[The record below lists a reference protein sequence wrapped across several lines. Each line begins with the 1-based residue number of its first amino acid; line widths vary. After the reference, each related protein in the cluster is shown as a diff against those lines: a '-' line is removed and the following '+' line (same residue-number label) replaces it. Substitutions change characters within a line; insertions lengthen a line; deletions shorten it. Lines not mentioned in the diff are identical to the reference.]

1 MFTAGKMLEGHV
13 LVLNRVFQAVQITS
27 VRRAFILFYKGHVRA
42 VDSEYR
48 TYDFENWMDIP
59 VQPDD
64 HYVSTPN
71 RKILIPHV
79 VQLLAFDRL
88 PRQEVKFSRGN
99 IYLRD
104 GNRCQYCGRKYS
116 SSELSL
122 DHVVPISRGG
132 KSSWENVVCACL
144 PCNVRKGNKLL
155 TESDM
160 RLIRAPQRPKWH
172 PLHRLQG
179 RNFPDIWKNFLD
191 EAYWNVELRS

>member
-1 MFTAGKMLEGHV
+1 VFTAGKMLEGHV

-116 SSELSL
+116 SSEL
-122 DHVVPISRGG
+122 
-132 KSSWENVVCACL
+132 
-144 PCNVRKGNKLL
+144 
-155 TESDM
+155 
-160 RLIRAPQRPKWH
+160 
-172 PLHRLQG
+172 
-179 RNFPDIWKNFLD
+179 
-191 EAYWNVELRS
+191 

>member
-1 MFTAGKMLEGHV
+1 MLDGHV

-27 VRRAFILFYKGHVRA
+27 VRRALILFYKGHVRA

-48 TYDFENWMDIP
+48 TYDFEDWTDIP
-59 VQPDD
+59 VPGDD
-64 HYVSTPN
+64 EHFVRTPSRN
-71 RKILIPHV
+71 ILIPHV
-79 VQLLAFDRL
+79 IQLLVFDRL

-104 GNRCQYCGRKYS
+104 SNRCQYCGRKFS

-144 PCNVRKGNKLL
+144 PCNVKKGNKLL
-155 TESDM
+155 SESDHM
-160 RLIRAPQRPKWH
+160 RLIRQPHRPKWH